1 MNIHGDTIPRAIQV
15 STQPTQFILVP
26 RFREA
31 GDNSLYSFS
40 LSEQAFHSVAS
51 IAHGKIKINVKN
63 IITAAHCCGAIK
75 AVPQVLC
82 ACVPICESN
91 ANLKFHL

>member
-31 GDNSLYSFS
+31 GDNNLYSFL
-40 LSEQAFHSVAS
+40 LSQQLFHSAPS
-51 IAHGKIKINVKN
+51 IAHGKIKINAKN
-63 IITAAHCCGAIK
+63 IITAAHC
-75 AVPQVLC
+75 
-82 ACVPICESN
+82 
-91 ANLKFHL
+91 